1 MDPAMPRLMGG
12 AAFADLV
19 LWLAFVVTHSLN
31 TQFEGRKPV
40 VLVINHWVGSDPQGG
55 IRCRRKIMSYL
66 FIGKFGSTGNRILIQ
81 CLRSDVDIS
90 WPDHRPVVDLRP

>member
-1 MDPAMPRLMGG
+1 MDPAMHRLMGG

-40 VLVINHWVGSDPQGG
+40 VLVTPWVGSDPQGAFDAG
-55 IRCRRKIMSYL
+55 
-66 FIGKFGSTGNRILIQ
+66 G
-81 CLRSDVDIS
+81 RS
-90 WPDHRPVVDLRP
+90 